1 MMHALPVE
9 AEAAVLSSHRI
20 AFFIK
25 RFLLLRPGFFG
36 SRTIGPD

>member
-1 MMHALPVE
+1 MVHALPVE
-9 AEAAVLSSHRI
+9 AEAAGLSSHRI

-36 SRTIGPD
+36 GTTGPD